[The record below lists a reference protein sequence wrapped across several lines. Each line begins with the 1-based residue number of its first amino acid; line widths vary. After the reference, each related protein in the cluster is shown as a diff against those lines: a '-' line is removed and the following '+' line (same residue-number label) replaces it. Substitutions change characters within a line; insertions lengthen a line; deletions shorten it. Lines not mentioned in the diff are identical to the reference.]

1 MFRCLWTPFLRF
13 GIDANLQ
20 ATELLAELHDELKK
34 SGYPEHDMREWLTRI
49 LFCLFADDAEVWDRR
64 LFKTFIESRTAEN
77 GSNLRRH
84 NETPDRRH
92 IAVAGALSL
101 RLTTGLQ
108 IRCRCLPIMGL
119 PRTTG
124 TAQDSPI

>member
-64 LFKTFIESRTAEN
+64 LFETFIESRTAEN
-77 GSNLRRH
+77 GSDLRRH
-84 NETPDRRH
+84 NERRIGDFLATVH
-92 IAVAGALSL
+92 TKAEKPLEQRSRACGAPRRRL
-101 RLTTGLQ
+101 R
-108 IRCRCLPIMGL
+108 RAR
-119 PRTTG
+119 R
-124 TAQDSPI
+124 